1 MHGSF
6 FRFFHVELGYR
17 EAAQEVKEDFEA
29 PPKVPIFDGTW
40 GGWIKSRTL
49 KLAFGIGGIWGRNP
63 ANQLIGIGYS
73 IFP

>member
-6 FRFFHVELGYR
+6 FRFVHVELGYR

-40 GGWIKSRTL
+40 GNG
-49 KLAFGIGGIWGRNP
+49 
-63 ANQLIGIGYS
+63 
-73 IFP
+73 